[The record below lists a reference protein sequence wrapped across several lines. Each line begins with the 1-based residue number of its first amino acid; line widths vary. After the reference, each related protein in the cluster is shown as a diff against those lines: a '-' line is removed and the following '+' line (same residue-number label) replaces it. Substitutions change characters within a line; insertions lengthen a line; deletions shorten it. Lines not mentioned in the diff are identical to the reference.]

1 MIMLMVP
8 VFTCQF
14 SALEKPNDTPF
25 TPRPECT
32 NDQKMDLQRTIYHI
46 ANLTGIPD
54 EHVVN
59 AWRILRLNPHTS
71 ADLTLPYDS
80 VHPNKKGMGMIA

>member
-1 MIMLMVP
+1 
-8 VFTCQF
+8 
-14 SALEKPNDTPF
+14 
-25 TPRPECT
+25 
-32 NDQKMDLQRTIYHI
+32 MDLQRTIYHI

-59 AWRILRLNPHTS
+59 AWRILRLNPHVS